1 MHTDVERRSRSFL
14 WWRTPGTG
22 VGPKARRQRAM
33 SHVFVWAATLR
44 ILLAWTREEGTRDR
58 LALIAFRRPLNTEES
73 RCRRRRSGT
82 RGRVFLGVQRPRRR
96 EAPRFLN
103 TEESRCRRRRS
114 GTRGRVFLGVQR
126 PRRCEVSRSL
136 NTEESRCR
144 RRRSGTRGRASQ
156 TATPRNVGRRC
167 WRRRRRRSGTRG
179 RASQTATSRK
189 VGRRCW
195 RRRRSGT
202 RERVFLGV
210 QRQRRREVSPSLN
223 TEESR
228 CRRRRS
234 GTRRRAPR

>member
-156 TATPRNVGRRC
+156 TAT
-167 WRRRRRRSGTRG
+167 
-179 RASQTATSRK
+179 SRK